1 MNKKDKNLG
10 ISLIEILA
18 IAGVTVLISLISI
31 PAFIGYQKNSK
42 LKNEARQL
50 ATNIRLAQQL
60 AITTQNVYQIK
71 IFSENEKR
79 YQIRD
84 ENNDTTIKDVHFDPE
99 VRISQI
105 DNFTDQIIRFT
116 ATGGVIE
123 SGNLYL
129 VNTNNQTSTL
139 QIKPSGYVQIID

>member
-1 MNKKDKNLG
+1 MG

-84 ENNDTTIKDVHFDPE
+84 ENNDATIKDVYFDPE